1 MKSLLRILIVLVAIT
16 VLSAWTYRLD
26 LETVYRG
33 GDAKNMIE
41 EFQAYGLS
49 QTTMVIVGVFK
60 VVLALMLLLGLKF
73 KKLIIPAA
81 AGMALFM
88 TAAVYFHFSIS
99 DPIIPTA
106 PSLVMLMSCI
116 SIISVSYTH
125 LTLPTKRIV

>member
-49 QTTMVIVGVFK
+49 QTTMVVVGVFK

-81 AGMALFM
+81 AAGMAMFM

-99 DPIIPTA
+99 DPIIPTT
-106 PSLVMLMSCI
+106 PSLAMLLSCI
-116 SIISVSYTH
+116 SIIYIEKKYS
-125 LTLPTKRIV
+125 

>member
-60 VVLALMLLLGLKF
+60 VILALMLLLGLKF
-73 KKLIIPAA
+73 KKLIVPAA

-99 DPIIPTA
+99 DPIVPTA
-106 PSLVMLMSCI
+106 PSLSLI
-116 SIISVSYTH
+116 HI
-125 LTLPTKRIV
+125 

>member
-49 QTTMVIVGVFK
+49 QTTMVVVGVFK

-81 AGMALFM
+81 AGMAMFM
-88 TAAVYFHFSIS
+88 TAAVYLSAGKLIPLI
-99 DPIIPTA
+99 DPHA
-106 PSLVMLMSCI
+106 V
-116 SIISVSYTH
+116 
-125 LTLPTKRIV
+125 